1 MKIAY
6 VSPFPPTRHG
16 IGTYTRYLQRALSE
30 IDPENEFLVAA
41 DSWARRN
48 TTATLSVV
56 PCFALAET
64 LEEGQEAEYA
74 EGVVRAVSD
83 FAPAVV
89 HVQHGASV
97 FYPDDRFL
105 GLLEGLRQQA
115 KLIVTLHAVYTG
127 LTTVWQGPAN
137 GFDEWNRRLGSVA
150 DAIVVH
156 QPSMKEAL
164 IEQGVSARCVFV
176 IPHGTEI
183 LRQVDSTEARRSL
196 GLPEDGRIVLSFGF
210 FKENK
215 ALLVA
220 AFPYVLK
227 EVSDAFLFFSG
238 YAREW
243 VPEDAEQRRDCE
255 AKSVELGVRDHVIF
269 ATRFI
274 PDTEVDVV
282 FGAADVAVFPCFHE
296 EPSASG
302 SLHLALGAFKPVVV
316 SRTPKFEE
324 VWTEISDEV
333 AFGANSPQELAR
345 VLVRVLRDDDF
356 RQSIVARVERYALR
370 TSWDVVAQEHLRL
383 YDRLLLN

>member
-1 MKIAY
+1 M
-6 VSPFPPTRHG
+6 
-16 IGTYTRYLQRALSE
+16 
-30 IDPENEFLVAA
+30 
-41 DSWARRN
+41 
-48 TTATLSVV
+48 
-56 PCFALAET
+56 
-64 LEEGQEAEYA
+64 
-74 EGVVRAVSD
+74 
-83 FAPAVV
+83 
-89 HVQHGASV
+89 

-115 KLIVTLHAVYTG
+115 KLIVTLHAVYTE
-127 LTTVWQGPAN
+127 LTTVWRGPAI
-137 GFDEWNRRLGSVA
+137 GFDELNRRLGSVA

-164 IEQGVSARCVFV
+164 IEQGVNARCVFV
-176 IPHGTEI
+176 IPHGTKI
-183 LRQVDSTEARRSL
+183 LGQVDSTEARRSL

-215 ALLVA
+215 ELLIA

-227 EVSDAFLFFSG
+227 EVPDAFLFFSG

-243 VPEDAEQRRDCE
+243 VPEDAERRRDYE

-269 ATRFI
+269 TTRFI
-274 PDTEVDVV
+274 PDTELDVV
-282 FGAADVAVFPCFHE
+282 FGAADVVVFPCFQE

-333 AFGANSPQELAR
+333 AFDANSPQELAR
-345 VLVRVLRDDDF
+345 ILVRVLRDDDF

-383 YDRLLLN
+383 YEALLLN